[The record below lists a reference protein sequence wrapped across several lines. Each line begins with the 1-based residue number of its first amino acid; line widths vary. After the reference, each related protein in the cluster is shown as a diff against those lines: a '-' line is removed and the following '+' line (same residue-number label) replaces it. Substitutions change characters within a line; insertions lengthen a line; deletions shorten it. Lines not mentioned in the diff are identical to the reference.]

1 MSDLPQLATLFIV
14 LVVLLGGGFATAT
27 RRKGR
32 KQQSRSQ
39 QSRPT
44 GPRRSPS
51 GPRGGR
57 PGGAPGGE
65 RPTGRGGAVPAP
77 GSRTGTP
84 STRRGEPTRGRPHGA
99 DAGAPQRPG
108 EIWWADVPFEDG
120 PGSKVRP
127 CVVLRTHQSGAE
139 ILKITSQDQRHRSD
153 HIEIPTR
160 TWDPDADHNSFLDLS
175 DPIRVTTSAFQDR
188 AGELDHA
195 IWRHVCSLHGITR

>member
-1 MSDLPQLATLFIV
+1 MPDLSQFATLLIV
-14 LVVLLGGGFATAT
+14 LAVLLGGGFATAT

-39 QSRPT
+39 QSRPA

-51 GPRGGR
+51 GPRDGR
-57 PGGAPGGE
+57 PGGAPGGG
-65 RPTGRGGAVPAP
+65 RPAGRGGSVPAP
-77 GSRTGTP
+77 GPRTGT
-84 STRRGEPTRGRPHGA
+84 PHGA
-99 DAGAPQRPG
+99 DAGAAQRPG

-127 CVVLRTHQSGAE
+127 CVVLRTHRGGAE
-139 ILKITSQDQRHRSD
+139 VLKITSQDQRHRSD

-188 AGELDHA
+188 AGELDRA